1 MLHSVLRNRPLSVQ
15 KTSFLGDKQVA
26 CPDKAGEAVTGR
38 VRRPQ
43 GDLGN
48 LGCWLPGCLVRF
60 LFWRP
65 QRAAFLHLVRLHGWD
80 SQIEN
85 TIRFQHVKQTILPRY
100 IARISRPVGLYGQN
114 LLEAWKPPK
123 VGFGVFWKKIYR
135 LLHALMYFGRTPSL
149 MTIF

>member
-1 MLHSVLRNRPLSVQ
+1 MLLHSVLRNRPLSVQ

-43 GDLGN
+43 GDIGN
-48 LGCWLPGCLVRF
+48 LAAISRLWVAGCLVFVRF

-80 SQIEN
+80 SQIFHHSVS
-85 TIRFQHVKQTILPRY
+85 TCFKQFCRGTSLESVDPWAFMVRTFW
-100 IARISRPVGLYGQN
+100 RPGNWN
-114 LLEAWKPPK
+114 LQKLDLE
-123 VGFGVFWKKIYR
+123 F
-135 LLHALMYFGRTPSL
+135 FGRKSIDFYML
-149 MTIF
+149 